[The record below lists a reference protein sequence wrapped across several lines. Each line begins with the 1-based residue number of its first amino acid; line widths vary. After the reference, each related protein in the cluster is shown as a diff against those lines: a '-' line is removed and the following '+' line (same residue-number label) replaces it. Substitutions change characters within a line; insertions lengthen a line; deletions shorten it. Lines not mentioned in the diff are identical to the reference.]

1 MKGTGVL
8 SAISAHFRKI
18 LPGLRGFSAES
29 LEKMRLFYEGGM
41 VLENGSSVSGDFN
54 SVIAITELEHT
65 NKSVIETTETL
76 YFVKVQN
83 VSM

>member
-1 MKGTGVL
+1 M
-8 SAISAHFRKI
+8 
-18 LPGLRGFSAES
+18 
-29 LEKMRLFYEGGM
+29 M
-41 VLENGSSVSGDFN
+41 LENGSSVSGDFN